1 MRAAKDGPG
10 DLIDSLFGVELVVQ
24 AGLGGFGCPEG
35 GETDDFDLVE
45 SAGDLEE
52 ELGADL

>member
-10 DLIDSLFGVELVVQ
+10 DLIDSPFGVELVMQ

-52 ELGADL
+52 ESGADL

>member
-1 MRAAKDGPG
+1 MRAAKGGPR
-10 DLIDSLFGVELVVQ
+10 DFTDSTPGVELVVQ
-24 AGLGGFGCPEG
+24 AGLGGFECPEG

-52 ELGADL
+52 ESGADL